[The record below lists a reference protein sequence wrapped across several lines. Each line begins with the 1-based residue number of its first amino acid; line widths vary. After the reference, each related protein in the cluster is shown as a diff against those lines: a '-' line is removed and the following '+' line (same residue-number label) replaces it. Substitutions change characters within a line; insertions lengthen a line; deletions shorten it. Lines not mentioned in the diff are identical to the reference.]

1 MEDKKYDDTNK
12 GALWIN
18 DRKQEDWQ
26 ASFTGT
32 VNIEGKQFFANLMEV
47 ESENPSAPKFRLT
60 FKAKGDVAPKAPSS
74 ELEDEI
80 PF

>member
-12 GALWIN
+12 GSLWVN

-32 VNIEGKQFFANLMEV
+32 VNVEGKEYFCNLMEV
-47 ESENPSAPKFRLT
+47 ESENPKAPKFRLT
-60 FKAKGDVAPKAPSS
+60 FKPKANVAPTSPDVN
-74 ELEDEI
+74 LDEI

>member
-12 GALWIN
+12 GSLWIN
-18 DRKQEDWQ
+18 DRKKEDWQ

-32 VNIEGKQFFANLMEV
+32 VNVEGKEYFCNLMEV
-47 ESENPSAPKFRLT
+47 SSDNPKSPKFRLT
-60 FKAKGDVAPKAPSS
+60 FKAKGDVAPKASS
-74 ELEDEI
+74 VDLDDEI